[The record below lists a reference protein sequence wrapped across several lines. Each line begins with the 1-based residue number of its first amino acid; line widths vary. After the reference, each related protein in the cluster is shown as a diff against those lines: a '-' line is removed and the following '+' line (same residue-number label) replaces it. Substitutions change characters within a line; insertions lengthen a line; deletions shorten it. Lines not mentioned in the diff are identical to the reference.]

1 MLKFTNKDREQLDE
15 MKHGWFAL
23 VFIVLFSI
31 SQIFAEDH
39 FGMIWRLVVALLAL
53 PLWLMIRPWQFG
65 LLSQDARRKIKLLG
79 VEVFIA
85 LALFAVL
92 DYYQF

>member
-1 MLKFTNKDREQLDE
+1 
-15 MKHGWFAL
+15 
-23 VFIVLFSI
+23 
-31 SQIFAEDH
+31 
-39 FGMIWRLVVALLAL
+39 MIWRLVVALLAL